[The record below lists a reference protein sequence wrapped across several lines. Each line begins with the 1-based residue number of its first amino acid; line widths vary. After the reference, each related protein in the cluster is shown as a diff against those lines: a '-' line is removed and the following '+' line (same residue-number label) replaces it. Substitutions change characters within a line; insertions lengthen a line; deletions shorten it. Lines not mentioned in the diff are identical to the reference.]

1 MQVRAAFVRGGFEVI
16 GSQETRA
23 LLREGFISRLQ
34 LLLLHLYC
42 LFICFLNVNNEDN
55 SQSVHPVSRLVHWW
69 SAAGRMKFNFK
80 KTLFNLMW
88 AQSSETFMLRD
99 VQSLFVVY
107 KTSQMSRWSDFT
119 FLSSWFL
126 LMLHL
131 RFPPS

>member
-1 MQVRAAFVRGGFEVI
+1 MKRSAPRRGAAEGG
-16 GSQETRA
+16 
-23 LLREGFISRLQ
+23 
-34 LLLLHLYC
+34 LHLPPPASSSPFI
-42 LFICFLNVNNEDN
+42 LFVCVCFLNVKTED
-55 SQSVHPVSRLVHWW
+55 SRPSVHPVSPRLVHWW
-69 SAAGRMKFNFK
+69 SAAGRMKFNLK

-126 LMLHL
+126 LVLHL
-131 RFPPS
+131 LFPPS

>member
-42 LFICFLNVNNEDN
+42 LFVCFLNVKTED
-55 SQSVHPVSRLVHWW
+55 SRPSVNPRLVHCW

-80 KTLFNLMW
+80 KNFI
-88 AQSSETFMLRD
+88 
-99 VQSLFVVY
+99 
-107 KTSQMSRWSDFT
+107 
-119 FLSSWFL
+119 
-126 LMLHL
+126 
-131 RFPPS
+131 